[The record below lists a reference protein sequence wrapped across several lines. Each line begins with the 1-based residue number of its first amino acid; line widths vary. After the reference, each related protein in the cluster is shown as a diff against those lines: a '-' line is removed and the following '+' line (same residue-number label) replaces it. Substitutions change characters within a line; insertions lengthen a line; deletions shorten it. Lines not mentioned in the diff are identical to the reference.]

1 MSPAYEV
8 EPRTV
13 VEFDDGR
20 PRRIVTDDMMH
31 AAMAVLAG
39 DNHAE
44 LRARYDS
51 LDRRRKVLLARLER
65 ESNAKTQRERE
76 TYALTHPHYEA
87 MLGDLEQVEAAYYR
101 AKDSRDNAE
110 AITRAW
116 QTSKADARA
125 AERVR

>member
-1 MSPAYEV
+1 MAV
-8 EPRTV
+8 
-13 VEFDDGR
+13 
-20 PRRIVTDDMMH
+20 IVTDDMMH
-31 AAMAVLAG
+31 SAMQVLASVQ
-39 DNHAE
+39 HAE

-51 LDRRRKVLLARLER
+51 MDRRRKVLLARLER

-76 TYALTHPHYEA
+76 TYALTHPHYQDF
-87 MLGDLEQVEAAYYR
+87 LDGLDDVEKAYFQ

-110 AITRAW
+110 AVTRAW